1 MALAATTGLLQIAFA
16 RKRIS
21 ALADRIGSRSFK
33 NRLDRLFSN
42 PQPSPT
48 LVENS
53 PSTLDYFRSQVGK
66 TLDRTPSA
74 AGNWL
79 AGTLLEVDVHA
90 IKVAYTVR
98 PDQCNPGRILHG
110 GIASLMLDDV
120 IGMGN
125 FVAGSEFLMTSIN
138 LSVDF
143 LSAAQVGERLEVS
156 ARLVRSGANLNHWEA
171 EIRKESGKLVAKA
184 SSNLI
189 KTHVR
194 IVDLK

>member
-1 MALAATTGLLQIAFA
+1 
-16 RKRIS
+16 
-21 ALADRIGSRSFK
+21 
-33 NRLDRLFSN
+33 
-42 PQPSPT
+42 
-48 LVENS
+48 VENTPNS
-53 PSTLDYFRSQVGK
+53 PIDYFRTQIGK

-79 AGTLLEVDVHA
+79 AGVLLAVDNSE
-90 IKVAYTVR
+90 IKVSYTVR
-98 PDQCNPGRILHG
+98 PDMCNPGRILHG

-143 LSAAQVGERLEVS
+143 LSAAQVGEQLEVR
-156 ARLVRSGANLNHWEA
+156 ARLVRSGSNLNHWEA
-171 EIRKESGKLVAKA
+171 DIRKESGKIVAKA

-194 IVDLK
+194 IADLK

>member
-1 MALAATTGLLQIAFA
+1 MAV
-16 RKRIS
+16 
-21 ALADRIGSRSFK
+21 D
-33 NRLDRLFSN
+33 
-42 PQPSPT
+42 
-48 LVENS
+48 NS
-53 PSTLDYFRSQVGK
+53 
-66 TLDRTPSA
+66 
-74 AGNWL
+74 
-79 AGTLLEVDVHA
+79 E

-98 PDQCNPGRILHG
+98 PDMCNPGRILHG

-143 LSAAQVGERLEVS
+143 LSAAQVGEQLEVS
-156 ARLVRSGANLNHWEA
+156 AKLVRSGANLNHWEA
-171 EIRKESGKLVAKA
+171 IIRKDSGKIVAKA

>member
-1 MALAATTGLLQIAFA
+1 MENT
-16 RKRIS
+16 
-21 ALADRIGSRSFK
+21 
-33 NRLDRLFSN
+33 
-42 PQPSPT
+42 P
-48 LVENS
+48 NS
-53 PSTLDYFRSQVGK
+53 PIDYFRTQIGK

-79 AGTLLEVDVHA
+79 AGVLLAVDNSE
-90 IKVAYTVR
+90 IKVSYTVR
-98 PDQCNPGRILHG
+98 PDMCNPGRILHG

-143 LSAAQVGERLEVS
+143 LSAAQVGEQLEVR
-156 ARLVRSGANLNHWEA
+156 ARLVRSGSNLNHWEA
-171 EIRKESGKLVAKA
+171 DIRKESGKIVAKA

-194 IVDLK
+194 IADLK

>member
-1 MALAATTGLLQIAFA
+1 MENT
-16 RKRIS
+16 
-21 ALADRIGSRSFK
+21 
-33 NRLDRLFSN
+33 SN
-42 PQPSPT
+42 TP
-48 LVENS
+48 
-53 PSTLDYFRSQVGK
+53 LDYFRTQIGK

-79 AGTLLEVDVHA
+79 AGTLLEVSQEEIRVGF
-90 IKVAYTVR
+90 TVR
-98 PDQCNPGRILHG
+98 PDMCNPGRILHG

-143 LSAAQVGERLEVS
+143 LSAAHVGEQLEVS
-156 ARLVRSGANLNHWEA
+156 AKLVRSGANLNHWEA
-171 EIRKESGKLVAKA
+171 IIRKDSGKIVAKA

-194 IVDLK
+194 IADLK

>member
-1 MALAATTGLLQIAFA
+1 V
-16 RKRIS
+16 
-21 ALADRIGSRSFK
+21 D
-33 NRLDRLFSN
+33 
-42 PQPSPT
+42 
-48 LVENS
+48 NS
-53 PSTLDYFRSQVGK
+53 SITPMDYFRSQVGK
-66 TLDRTPSA
+66 TLDQTPSA

-79 AGTLLEVDVHA
+79 AGTLLKVDEHE
-90 IKVAYTVR
+90 IRVAYRVR
-98 PDQCNPGRILHG
+98 PELCNPGRVLHG

-156 ARLVRSGANLNHWEA
+156 ARLVRSGTNVNHWEA

-194 IVDLK
+194 ISELG

>member
-1 MALAATTGLLQIAFA
+1 
-16 RKRIS
+16 
-21 ALADRIGSRSFK
+21 
-33 NRLDRLFSN
+33 
-42 PQPSPT
+42 
-48 LVENS
+48 VENTPNS
-53 PSTLDYFRSQVGK
+53 PLDYFRSQIGK

-79 AGTLLEVDVHA
+79 AGVLLAVDNSE

-98 PDQCNPGRILHG
+98 PDMCNPGRILHG

-143 LSAAQVGERLEVS
+143 LSAAQVGEQLEVR
-156 ARLVRSGANLNHWEA
+156 ARLVRSGSNLNHWEA
-171 EIRKESGKLVAKA
+171 DIRKDSGKIVAKA

-189 KTHVR
+189 KTHVK
-194 IVDLK
+194 IADLAK

>member
-1 MALAATTGLLQIAFA
+1 
-16 RKRIS
+16 
-21 ALADRIGSRSFK
+21 
-33 NRLDRLFSN
+33 
-42 PQPSPT
+42 
-48 LVENS
+48 VENS

-79 AGTLLEVDVHA
+79 AGTLLGVEVHE
-90 IKVAYTVR
+90 IRVAYLVR
-98 PDQCNPGRILHG
+98 PDMCNPGRILHG

-143 LSAAQVGERLEVS
+143 LSAAQVGER
-156 ARLVRSGANLNHWEA
+156 SGSNLNHWEA
-171 EIRKESGKLVAKA
+171 DIRKESGKIVAKA

-189 KTHVR
+189 KTHVK
-194 IVDLK
+194 IADL

>member
-1 MALAATTGLLQIAFA
+1 ME
-16 RKRIS
+16 
-21 ALADRIGSRSFK
+21 
-33 NRLDRLFSN
+33 N
-42 PQPSPT
+42 PP
-48 LVENS
+48 NS
-53 PSTLDYFRSQVGK
+53 PLDYFRSQVGK

-79 AGTLLEVDVHA
+79 AGVLLAVDNSE

-98 PDQCNPGRILHG
+98 PDMCNPGRILHG

-143 LSAAQVGERLEVS
+143 LSAAQVGEQLEVR
-156 ARLVRSGANLNHWEA
+156 ARLVRSGSNLNHWEA
-171 EIRKESGKLVAKA
+171 IIRKDSGKIVAKA

-194 IVDLK
+194 IADLK

>member
-1 MALAATTGLLQIAFA
+1 MENT
-16 RKRIS
+16 
-21 ALADRIGSRSFK
+21 
-33 NRLDRLFSN
+33 
-42 PQPSPT
+42 P
-48 LVENS
+48 NS
-53 PSTLDYFRSQVGK
+53 PLDYFRSQIGK

-79 AGTLLEVDVHA
+79 AGMLLEVSQQEIRVG
-90 IKVAYTVR
+90 YTVR
-98 PDQCNPGRILHG
+98 PDMCNPGRILHG

-156 ARLVRSGANLNHWEA
+156 AKLVRSGTNLNHWEA
-171 EIRKESGKLVAKA
+171 IIRKDSGKIVAKA

-194 IVDLK
+194 IIDLK

>member
-1 MALAATTGLLQIAFA
+1 V
-16 RKRIS
+16 
-21 ALADRIGSRSFK
+21 D
-33 NRLDRLFSN
+33 
-42 PQPSPT
+42 
-48 LVENS
+48 NS
-53 PSTLDYFRSQVGK
+53 SITPMDYFRSQVGK
-66 TLDRTPSA
+66 TLDQTPSA

-79 AGTLLEVDVHA
+79 AGTLLKVEEHE
-90 IKVAYTVR
+90 IRVAYRVR
-98 PDQCNPGRILHG
+98 PELCNPGRVLHG

-156 ARLVRSGANLNHWEA
+156 ARLVRSGTNVNHWEA

-194 IVDLK
+194 ISELG

>member
-1 MALAATTGLLQIAFA
+1 MENT
-16 RKRIS
+16 
-21 ALADRIGSRSFK
+21 
-33 NRLDRLFSN
+33 
-42 PQPSPT
+42 P
-48 LVENS
+48 NS
-53 PSTLDYFRSQVGK
+53 PLDYFRSQIGK

-79 AGTLLEVDVHA
+79 AGVLLAVDNSE

-98 PDQCNPGRILHG
+98 PDMCNPGRILHG

-120 IGMGN
+120 IGTGN

-143 LSAAQVGERLEVS
+143 LSAAQVGEQLEVR
-156 ARLVRSGANLNHWEA
+156 ARLVRSGSNLNHWEA
-171 EIRKESGKLVAKA
+171 DIRKDSGKIVAKA

-189 KTHVR
+189 KTHVK
-194 IVDLK
+194 IADLAK

>member
-1 MALAATTGLLQIAFA
+1 ME
-16 RKRIS
+16 
-21 ALADRIGSRSFK
+21 
-33 NRLDRLFSN
+33 N
-42 PQPSPT
+42 PP
-48 LVENS
+48 NS
-53 PSTLDYFRSQVGK
+53 PLDYFRSQIGK

-79 AGTLLEVDVHA
+79 AGVLLAVDNSE

-98 PDQCNPGRILHG
+98 PDMCNPGRILHG

-143 LSAAQVGERLEVS
+143 LSAAQVGEQLEVR
-156 ARLVRSGANLNHWEA
+156 ARLVRSGSNLNHWEA
-171 EIRKESGKLVAKA
+171 DIRKDSGKIVAKA

-189 KTHVR
+189 KTHVK
-194 IVDLK
+194 IADLAK

>member
-1 MALAATTGLLQIAFA
+1 M
-16 RKRIS
+16 
-21 ALADRIGSRSFK
+21 D
-33 NRLDRLFSN
+33 
-42 PQPSPT
+42 
-48 LVENS
+48 NS
-53 PSTLDYFRSQVGK
+53 SITPMDYFRSQVGK
-66 TLDRTPSA
+66 TLDQTPSS

-79 AGTLLEVDVHA
+79 AGTLLKVDEHE
-90 IKVAYTVR
+90 IRVAYKVR
-98 PDQCNPGRILHG
+98 PELCNPGRVLHG

-156 ARLVRSGANLNHWEA
+156 ARLVRSGTNVNHWEA

-194 IVDLK
+194 ISELG

>member
-1 MALAATTGLLQIAFA
+1 MDNSS
-16 RKRIS
+16 IS
-21 ALADRIGSRSFK
+21 PI
-33 NRLDRLFSN
+33 
-42 PQPSPT
+42 
-48 LVENS
+48 E
-53 PSTLDYFRSQVGK
+53 YFRSQVGK

-79 AGTLLEVDVHA
+79 AGTLLDVDNQFL
-90 IKVAYTVR
+90 KVGYTVR
-98 PDQCNPGRILHG
+98 PDMCNPGRILHG

-143 LSAAQVGERLEVS
+143 LSAAQIGERLEVS
-156 ARLVRSGANLNHWEA
+156 ARLVRSGSNLNHWEA

-189 KTHVR
+189 KTHVK
-194 IVDLK
+194 IADLK